1 MATTTDVGA
10 GVQMIAL
17 ERIRHDNNVRD
28 VAADDVAA
36 LAGSIAL
43 LGQIT
48 PVIVRPDGDG
58 YLLVAGHKRYAAL
71 RHLGRAE
78 IRAEIH
84 SPQAEHSERAAE
96 NIVRTQLDPY
106 EPGTMALDATLGGQ
120 VIAIAA
126 R

>member
-28 VAADDVAA
+28 VAAEDVAA

-71 RHLGRAE
+71 RHLGPHRDPRRDPQPGGRAF
-78 IRAEIH
+78 RAG
-84 SPQAEHSERAAE
+84 SRKYRPDPARPLRGGPCRPGDARRRPQ
-96 NIVRTQLDPY
+96 
-106 EPGTMALDATLGGQ
+106 
-120 VIAIAA
+120 
-126 R
+126 